1 MFLSNISCECK
12 VLKDFFFFLY
22 ININRNVQNDNSFIH
37 TSGLKCTKKKKKVC
51 IFYCFYLMVLKGLE
65 NVGSG

>member
-12 VLKDFFFFLY
+12 VLKDFFFFFLY

-37 TSGLKCTKKKKKVC
+37 TSGLKCTKKKVC
-51 IFYCFYLMVLKGLE
+51 IFYCFYLMVLKGLG
-65 NVGSG
+65 NVGGG